1 MTLIPTIIEQSARSD
16 RAYDLISCLLKE
28 RIILLTSQ
36 IDDTVSGNLCAQLL
50 YLAFFPGYPA
60 VYQFSRRQRQC
71 RTGHLRYDAADPL
84 RRIDD
89 LHGHG
94 RQYGRRP
101 VGRGYPRQAL
111 RAA

>member
-36 IDDTVSGNLCAQLL
+36 IDDTVSGNL
-50 YLAFFPGYPA
+50 
-60 VYQFSRRQRQC
+60 FSRRQRQC